1 MQQLT
6 LADLVL
12 TPTIA
17 AQLLERL
24 PQPNTPQDQ
33 VFYVPEEDQFFIKDG
48 RVYLRWDE
56 CTEDWL
62 LWLNLAAL
70 DQADGV
76 TIWTSTEIERMADM
90 CEQQEQYVQMMLHVV
105 KTEESDMEPFWRS
118 TYESLLTGH
127 NAHRVKD
134 SYRMMYEALVYLQKV
149 S

>member
-6 LADLVL
+6 LANLVL

-17 AQLLERL
+17 AHLLERL
-24 PQPNTPQDQ
+24 PQPNTPEDH
-33 VFYVPEEDQFFIKDG
+33 VFYVPQEDQFFIKDG

-56 CTEDWL
+56 CAEDWL
-62 LWLNLAAL
+62 LWLNLAPL

-105 KTEESDMEPFWRS
+105 KTEESDMESFWRS
-118 TYESLLTGH
+118 IYESLLTGH
-127 NAHRVKD
+127 KAHRVKD